1 MSDRELGERMAR
13 MEGLLESHEKNAL
26 ERRAS
31 IEKRF
36 DVIAKKLDDQQCVVH
51 AARMLQIQKDL
62 DVVLDEKIPFLERAY
77 WIGVGALSVLTFCVP
92 LVMRVFFP

>member
-13 MEGLLESHEKNAL
+13 LEGLLESHEQNAL

-36 DVIAKKLDDQQCVVH
+36 DVIAQKLEEQQCVVH
-51 AARMLQIQKDL
+51 AARMLQMQKDL
-62 DVVLDEKIPFLERAY
+62 DVVLHEKVPFLERAY